1 MSLQRPPPTTHT
13 LLTEAQEAEVQFQRK
28 KFKSR
33 EAQALFEGSLRPA
46 EETPATHNAMRAW
59 RAQLAKDILARQRAK
74 ARSQKNIQGATPAD
88 VMSALR
94 GASVYVSA
102 ELRTPALAASIAARG
117 ITIAPRLSAAQ
128 HAICSFPCGGTRIR
142 LAMLLRGAYH
152 IDPKFI
158 MQGTGPAIKYMSAA
172 AGNGGV

>member
-1 MSLQRPPPTTHT
+1 MKAASALQ
-13 LLTEAQEAEVQFQRK
+13 K
-28 KFKSR
+28 K
-33 EAQALFEGSLRPA
+33 PH
-46 EETPATHNAMRAW
+46 ATHNAMRAW

-74 ARSQKNIQGATPAD
+74 ARAQKNIQGATPAD

-128 HAICSFPCGGTRIR
+128 HVICSFPCGGTRIR

-152 IDPKFI
+152 IDPEFI